1 MSNPD
6 TNYDT
11 RSVGVPY
18 LRVPRIEIGYPPP
31 GSGESPD
38 VTLHQVW
45 AVKMADD
52 SIQVLRNLPPEAV
65 INTPIDATAQ
75 TPITLVDPDS
85 GDALAQPTRDAIA
98 AAITS
103 GVVTMPIA
111 MLVIL
116 AVARSIQTAN
126 NPAPGA

>member
-1 MSNPD
+1 MTTPD

-11 RSVGVPY
+11 RTVGVPY

-38 VTLHQVW
+38 VTLTQVW
-45 AVKMADD
+45 AVKLANDG
-52 SIQVLRNLPPEAV
+52 IQVLRNQPPVPV
-65 INTPIDATAQ
+65 INTPIDATSQA
-75 TPITLVDPDS
+75 PIPLVDPDS
-85 GDALAQPTRDAIA
+85 GEPLAQTTRDAIA
-98 AAITS
+98 GAIAS

-116 AVARSIQTAN
+116 AVARSIQTAH